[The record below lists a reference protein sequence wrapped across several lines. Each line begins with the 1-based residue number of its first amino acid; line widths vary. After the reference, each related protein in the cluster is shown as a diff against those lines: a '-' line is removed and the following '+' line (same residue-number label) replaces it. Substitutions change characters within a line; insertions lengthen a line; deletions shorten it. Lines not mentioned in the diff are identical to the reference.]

1 MVREALF
8 AVAIACSG
16 GSRYNAPM
24 VPSAIQARLDPAL
37 SIRVLG
43 ARELHYTTSAS
54 PDDDR
59 PAHVRAASGLAF
71 TGGRLL
77 VIQDDTAFIGAL
89 GKGEVSAI
97 PLPRGKGGR
106 RRFEVGL
113 GNKSDKLDLEACVA
127 IGDEVWAFGS
137 GSMEVRERIAIVG
150 FTTKIVDATALYR
163 RIRTELGHAINI
175 EGAARIGDQ
184 LWLFH
189 RGNTGAGDT
198 GPAIVRFDLSAFQR
212 WLTEFGEVPPIVGSA
227 TYDLGR
233 AEGVALGFTDAVG
246 VGERVFYLA
255 AAEASP
261 NAIDDGRVVGSQLG
275 VIDRSGVRAIALS
288 HRGASLKAE
297 GLAFDPANP
306 RKAWVAIDPDDVDRP
321 AELLELELVG
331 PW

>member
-1 MVREALF
+1 MVRDALLVL
-8 AVAIACSG
+8 AMAGCG
-16 GSRYNAPM
+16 LGYKPPM
-24 VPSAIQARLDPAL
+24 APSAIQARLDPAL
-37 SIRVLG
+37 SFRVL
-43 ARELHYTTSAS
+43 AASELHYTTEAN
-54 PDDDR
+54 PDEDR

-89 GKGEVSAI
+89 GRGEVSAI

-113 GNKSDKLDLEACVA
+113 GNKLDKLDLEACVA

-137 GSMEVRERIAIVG
+137 GSMEVRERIAVVG
-150 FTTKIVDATALYR
+150 FTPRVLDASALYR
-163 RIRTELGHAINI
+163 RIREELGHAINL
-175 EGAARIGDQ
+175 EGAASVGDQ

-189 RGNTGAGDT
+189 RGNTGPGDH
-198 GPAIVRFDLSAFQR
+198 GPAIIRFDRAAFKR
-212 WLTEFGEVPPIVGSA
+212 WLDGLAGVPAVLGSA
-227 TYDLGR
+227 VYDLGR
-233 AEGVALGFTDAVG
+233 AEGVALGFTDAIG

-275 VIDRSGVRAIALS
+275 VIDKSGVRAIALS
-288 HRGASLKAE
+288 YEGASLKAE

-321 AELLELELVG
+321 AQLLELELIG